1 MNKDT
6 ANALALIA
14 FAFSCYLA
22 AGAWPVPPP
31 GQAYNRDLKPH
42 SLVVTNLDG
51 YATTADLSNATNALQ
66 AELSQTIAL
75 ATNSLPGKAEI
86 SEITNAAITLSRDKG
101 DLNVYRPSE
110 YGDWQWIHAP
120 SEVVMSALSSV
131 KPECTYS
138 YSDGSEW
145 NIYTSASLGYI
156 NGWAYADTPE
166 PSELTFY
173 IEVYDDNW
181 NYLYEH
187 SGSAIC
193 RRKATAYIDTGD
205 KLATRSDISDMED
218 TVDKVYA
225 TLAGER
231 LVSRTGLRGQR
242 GTGWG
247 YIQARLAD
255 DRRYWRLRVP
265 ELVTTPV
272 SGKLEPGMIYSDN
285 YDFYVGS
292 AKSLYEA
299 CALYTSNTTD
309 RDRRSVVYQVHFAE
323 DVSGSYLSSYYP
335 DYFNR
340 NLNTSTGRNFPF
352 TRGLHVHTYRH
363 PALVHNGYLIKEV
376 IQTRDPY
383 GSDGCFVA
391 DWRVGISNISP
402 SRTNDASYINIY
414 VNNRVATASSV
425 TSAVFSVDIENSSPE
440 LGNQNSILGYTIPVH
455 THPIIIENLVVT
467 NGSYIS
473 EYHSVTQAPVAFLI
487 EHSPFSSSASE
498 VTFAFRSI
506 YDFFNDTTV
515 KQYSNSSLTTLTS
528 TYRARYG
535 VRMVS
540 PPFYVKFSATAK
552 RLEDNICVYKI
563 MSSDLD
569 SKLLYDDERKT
580 TWELKIDGGKL
591 FIEEISAGDFRKEDL

>member
-1 MNKDT
+1 MSKDT
-6 ANALALIA
+6 ATALALISFA
-14 FAFSCYLA
+14 FACYLA

-31 GQAYNRDLKPH
+31 GQAYNKDLKPH

-51 YATTADLSNATNALQ
+51 YARTADLSNATNALQ
-66 AELSQTIAL
+66 ADLSNKIAL

-86 SEITNAAITLSRDKG
+86 SEIANAAITLSRDKS

-110 YGDWQWIHAP
+110 YSDWQWIQAP
-120 SEVVMSALSSV
+120 SEEVRLALSSV

-145 NIYTSASLGYI
+145 SVYTSTPLLGNI
-156 NGWAYADTPE
+156 QGWAYADTSE
-166 PSELTFY
+166 PLELTFY
-173 IEVYDDNW
+173 VDVYDDNW
-181 NYLYEH
+181 GYVSEH
-187 SGSAIC
+187 SGSAVC
-193 RRKATAYIDTGD
+193 KRKATAYIDTGD

-265 ELVTTPV
+265 ELVTAPV
-272 SGKLEPGMIYSDN
+272 SGKLEPGMIYSADS
-285 YDFYVGS
+285 DFYVGS

-299 CALYTSNTTD
+299 CSLYTSNSD
-309 RDRRSVVYQVHFAE
+309 RDSRSVIYQVHFAE
-323 DVSGSYLSSYYP
+323 DVSGNYLSSYYS
-335 DYFNR
+335 DIFNR
-340 NLNTSTGRNFPF
+340 DLNKSSGRNLPS
-352 TRGLHVHTYRH
+352 TRNLHVRTYRH

-383 GSDGCFVA
+383 GSDGCFAA

-414 VNNRVATASSV
+414 VENRVVTASSV
-425 TSAVFSVDIENSSPE
+425 TSAVFSVDIENSYPE
-440 LGNQNSILGYTIPVH
+440 LGYQNSILGYTIPVH
-455 THPIIIENLVVT
+455 THPTIIENLVVT
-467 NGSYIS
+467 NGNLIS
-473 EYHSVTQAPVAFLI
+473 EYHSVTQVPVAFLI
-487 EHSPFSSSASE
+487 EQNPFSSSASE
-498 VTFAFRSI
+498 VTFSFRSI
-506 YDFFNDTTV
+506 YDFFNDSTR
-515 KQYSNSSLTTLTS
+515 KQYSNSTLTS
-528 TYRARYG
+528 LTRSDRMRYG

-591 FIEEISAGDFRKEDL
+591 FVEEISAGDFRKEDL